1 MKLIS
6 LSALDFFKQYGLMIA
21 FIAAGI
27 VFLVVLVF
35 FIIAVIKRKKN
46 LVGPPREQKESTKL
60 PFNKEV
66 LLEAIGG
73 LDNMV
78 HKQLSGSRISLD
90 LKDVSLVD
98 EEKLNSIGVD
108 RVIKMSNKI
117 TLVIKG
123 DISSY
128 YRALH

>member
-46 LVGPPREQKESTKL
+46 LVGPPRKQKESTKL